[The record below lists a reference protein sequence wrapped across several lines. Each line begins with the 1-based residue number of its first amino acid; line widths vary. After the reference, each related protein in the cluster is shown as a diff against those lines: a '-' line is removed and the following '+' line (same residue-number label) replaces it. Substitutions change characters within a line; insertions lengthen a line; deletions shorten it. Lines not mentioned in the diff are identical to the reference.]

1 MAEDPLRRLVHDL
14 RSPLMIVEGFSQL
27 LEGGEQTLRPEERAE
42 YLKRIRDACRDM
54 REILD
59 RA

>member
-1 MAEDPLRRLVHDL
+1 MAEDPVRRLVHDL

-27 LEGGEQTLRPEERAE
+27 LEADQAMAPEERVE
-42 YLKRIRDACRDM
+42 HLRRIRDACRDM

>member
-1 MAEDPLRRLVHDL
+1 MAEDELRRLVHDL

-27 LEGGEQTLRPEERAE
+27 LEGDEQALRPEERAD

>member
-1 MAEDPLRRLVHDL
+1 MAEDPVRRLVHDL

-27 LEGGEQTLRPEERAE
+27 LENGEQTLGPDERAE
-42 YLKRIRDACRDM
+42 FLRRIRDAARDM
-54 REILD
+54 REVLD